1 MVAPV
6 FCLLYGIAC
15 FSVFLVPLARSHGW
29 QKLFLISP
37 WISEFGVEAGMSV
50 GQLVKRLKDDNATAY
65 IVTRPPVEVW
75 HRTALDRFAE
85 RGKANIALV
94 ESLHTKLYCADMD
107 QGSFALLCSAN
118 LTIQSLNNIEIGGGS
133 PRR

>member
-1 MVAPV
+1 
-6 FCLLYGIAC
+6 
-15 FSVFLVPLARSHGW
+15 
-29 QKLFLISP
+29 
-37 WISEFGVEAGMSV
+37 MSV

-85 RGKANIALV
+85 TGKANIALV
-94 ESLHTKLYCADMD
+94 ESLHTKLYCADTD